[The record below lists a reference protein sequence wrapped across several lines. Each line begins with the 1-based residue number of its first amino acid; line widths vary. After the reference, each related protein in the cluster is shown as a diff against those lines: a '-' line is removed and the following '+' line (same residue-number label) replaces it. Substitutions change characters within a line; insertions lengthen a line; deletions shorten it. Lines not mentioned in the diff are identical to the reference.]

1 MKDTEIIVPE
11 LNEQTIKSKIYEI
24 RGQKVMLDYELAEIY
39 GYTTKAFNQQVR
51 RNNEVFPDESF
62 MFKMS
67 KNDYLELVRSQIV
80 TSRIWENGNE
90 GGRRY
95 LPYAFTEK
103 GIYMLMTVLKGE
115 LAIKQHIAL
124 VNLFEKMKNYINSNS
139 LVGVNEVI
147 KLANTVNEHSL
158 DISDIKSKL
167 GLVMENFIDPSTYKH
182 FLILDGEKIEADVA
196 YQQIYKMAKQ
206 SLYIIDDY
214 VDAKTL
220 QLLKIANVKDMIL
233 FTDNKSKSGITPQ
246 IIKDSGLDITIKHN
260 SRVHDRYI
268 IIDYNTKDEK
278 IYHCGASSKDAGN
291 KVTTIMK
298 IEEPQSYHKFI
309 NEMILNN

>member
-1 MKDTEIIVPE
+1 MKENEIVVLE

-24 RGQKVMLDYELAEIY
+24 RGQKIMLDFELAEIY
-39 GYTTKAFNQQVR
+39 GYETKNFNRQVK
-51 RNNEVFPDESF
+51 NNIEKFPHDF
-62 MFKMS
+62 MFQLTQEEIVGVS
-67 KNDYLELVRSQIV
+67 RCKNFTMNKSNN
-80 TSRIWENGNE
+80 SRGYNIK
-90 GGRRY
+90 Y
-95 LPYAFTEK
+95 LPYAFTEQ

-115 LAIKQHIAL
+115 LATRQSLAL
-124 VNLFEKMKNYINSNS
+124 VRTFKRMKDYINNNS

-147 KLANTVNEHSL
+147 RLSNTVNEHSL
-158 DISDIKSKL
+158 EINDIKSKL

-196 YQQIYKMAKQ
+196 YQQIYKMAKH

-220 QLLKIANVKDMIL
+220 QLLKMANVKDMIL

-260 SRVHDRYI
+260 GRVHDRYI
-268 IIDYNTKDEK
+268 IIDYNIKVEK
-278 IYHCGASSKDAGN
+278 IYHCGTSSKDAGN

-298 IEEPQSYHKFI
+298 IEEPQTYHTFI
-309 NEMILNN
+309 DEMILNN

>member
-1 MKDTEIIVPE
+1 MKENEIIVPE
-11 LNEQTIKSKIYEI
+11 LNEETIKSKIYEM
-24 RGQKVMLDYELAEIY
+24 RGQKVMLDFELAEIY
-39 GYTTKAFNQQVR
+39 GYTTKAFNQQVK
-51 RNNEVFPDESF
+51 NNIEKFDYDF
-62 MFKMS
+62 MFQLRKEEMDQILKS
-67 KNDYLELVRSQIV
+67 KNL
-80 TSRIWENGNE
+80 TSSW
-90 GGRRY
+90 GGARY
-95 LPYAFTEK
+95 MPYAFTEQ

-115 LAIKQHIAL
+115 LAIKQSKAL
-124 VNLFEKMKNYINSNS
+124 IRTFKRMKDYINNNS
-139 LVGVNEVI
+139 MVGVNEVI
-147 KLANTVNEHSL
+147 KLTNIVNEHSL

-220 QLLKIANVKDMIL
+220 QLLKIAKAKDLIL
-233 FTDNKSKSGITPQ
+233 FTDNKSKSGLTPQ
-246 IIKDSGLDITIKHN
+246 IIKDSGLDITIKQN
-260 SRVHDRYI
+260 GRVHDRYI

-298 IEEPQSYHKFI
+298 IEKPQSYHTFI
-309 NEMILNN
+309 DEIICAK

>member
-1 MKDTEIIVPE
+1 MKENKIIVPE
-11 LNEQTIKSKIYEI
+11 LNEETIKSKIYEI

-158 DISDIKSKL
+158 RIDSVESKL
-167 GLVMENFIDPSTYKH
+167 SLVIDNFIDPSTYKH

-206 SLYIIDDY
+206 SLYVIDDY

-220 QLLKIANVKDMIL
+220 QLLKIAKVKDMIL

-246 IIKDSGLDITIKHN
+246 IIKDSGLDITIKQN
-260 SRVHDRYI
+260 GRVHDRYI

-298 IEEPQSYHKFI
+298 IEESQSYHTFI
-309 NEMILNN
+309 DEMLKA